1 MLPTLLRQHLARYI
15 SLDLEEE
22 QFFLSLLQFKTIR
35 KRDYLIKQGEV
46 CKYETFIL
54 RGCMRTFTLDDQGNE
69 HVLLLAME
77 DWWTGDLYSFL
88 TQRPSSYYI
97 EALETCEVAQISK
110 QDLDLLYEQIP
121 KFERFFRILLQNAY
135 IAQQDRIKQN
145 LSMGAEDRYL
155 EFQRRYP
162 QLEQRISQKQIA
174 AYLGVTPVFLSMIR
188 RKWASR

>member
-1 MLPTLLRQHLARYI
+1 MLPSLLRQHLARYI
-15 SLDLEEE
+15 SLDPEEE
-22 QFFLSLLQFKTIR
+22 QFLLSLLQFKTIR
-35 KRDYLIKQGEV
+35 KRDYLIRQGEV

-54 RGCMRTFTLDDQGNE
+54 QGCMRTFTLDDQGNE

-88 TQRPSSYYI
+88 TQRPSSYHI